1 MLREIIADGS
11 IKSRGI
17 VGFYRAN
24 SVGDDIYIY
33 ESEQGTTPTSVLYG
47 LRQQAE
53 IESQS
58 CYQCISDFVA
68 PLDSGKSDYVGMFAV
83 SSGFGCDEL
92 CAK

>member
-1 MLREIIADGS
+1 MLNEIIADGS

-24 SVGDDIYIY
+24 SVNDDIYIY
-33 ESEQGTTPTSVLYG
+33 ESEQRTTPSSVLYG
-47 LRQQAE
+47 LRQQGL

-58 CYQCISDFVA
+58 SYQCISDFVA

-83 SSGFGCDEL
+83 SSGFGCEEL